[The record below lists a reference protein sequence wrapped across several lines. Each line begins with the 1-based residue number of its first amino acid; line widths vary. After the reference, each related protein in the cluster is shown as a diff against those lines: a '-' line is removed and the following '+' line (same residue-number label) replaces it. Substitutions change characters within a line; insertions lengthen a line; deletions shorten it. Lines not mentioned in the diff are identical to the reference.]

1 MSPDNLHKYIYFLVL
16 MLLIV
21 GYGLLSGLYLK
32 FKFTKLFYIRMS
44 ILSYLFYVLSDNL
57 LYTLVF
63 TIFILI
69 SVNVYH
75 KNSLVERFQENL
87 KDKSKNKDSIELR
100 DKNELETNHNEKEDK
115 NLDKKQSQP
124 ERGENKY
131 SIKRD
136 YKDKGGLKGNIT
148 NSIDLSN

>member
-1 MSPDNLHKYIYFLVL
+1 

-75 KNSLVERFQENL
+75 KNSLVERFEENL
-87 KDKSKNKDSIELR
+87 KDKSKNKD
-100 DKNELETNHNEKEDK
+100 KNESNDLEMDDPHIEMHNNKQNIEDFYEFSNKLLK
-115 NLDKKQSQP
+115 NEDFIS
-124 ERGENKY
+124 G
-131 SIKRD
+131 
-136 YKDKGGLKGNIT
+136 YKDHKNKDNIKINKITKNIQKIKTLLKEN
-148 NSIDLSN
+148 D